1 MKLTTKRRVAAEFM
15 QRDLVTVSPDDT
27 LRDALALMTANHITG
42 LPVMDGH
49 SRCVGLITASDI
61 LNYEQDQ
68 ANNSDESGMADVFDS
83 ETERWETVPL
93 SAFALQEFGH
103 IRVSDVMTRDL
114 IWVDRD
120 AAIEDV
126 VRRMI
131 DEQVHRILVMDVGAR
146 LYGVVSAYDFVRFV
160 AEAG

>member
-1 MKLTTKRRVAAEFM
+1 MKLATKRRVASEFM

-42 LPVMDGH
+42 LPVMDDH
-49 SRCVGLITASDI
+49 SRCIGLVTASDI
-61 LNYEQDQ
+61 LNYEQDN
-68 ANNSDESGMADVFDS
+68 ASNSDESGMADVFDS

-126 VRRMI
+126 ARRMI
-131 DEQVHRILVMDVGAR
+131 DDRVHRILVMDVCSR
-146 LYGVVSAYDFVRFV
+146 LYGVLSAYDFVRFV
-160 AEAG
+160 AER